1 MREGRGHVVAPLAA
15 APSLSSAISSSS
27 LPSLNESRV
36 SETQSARSVKSSRR
50 SSAEKDDATEPLSE
64 ETTLASLWDT
74 RTRQFAEQ
82 NTQVN
87 FDSPFLAQLA
97 LEDLFF
103 DGT

>member
-1 MREGRGHVVAPLAA
+1 M
-15 APSLSSAISSSS
+15 SSSS

-74 RTRQFAEQ
+74 ATRQFAEQ
-82 NTQVN
+82 NTQVVN
-87 FDSPFLAQLA
+87 FDLPFLAQLA